1 MYASHL
7 HPSSHRSTQAGPYRR
22 GQLNSIPVEGSGNAG
37 GTRQEDT
44 GLHAPAAVRPVD
56 EAAVWTQLTK
66 TWHMR
71 FESERVRLL
80 AMVPGALLDAADEH
94 VNWRMSRV
102 PWNFGGGP
110 FDRQAAFTV
119 SSLQAAPTFPLK
131 CASSAARSFGRCR
144 WPLTRR
150 NW

>member
-1 MYASHL
+1 MLA
-7 HPSSHRSTQAGPYRR
+7 
-22 GQLNSIPVEGSGNAG
+22 

-94 VNWRMSRV
+94 VNWGGLRHRV
-102 PWNFGGGP
+102 AACLLGLVRRARLHPGHLIPAPQLGP
-110 FDRQAAFTV
+110 ARCAGTAPGRRQ
-119 SSLQAAPTFPLK
+119 Q
-131 CASSAARSFGRCR
+131 G
-144 WPLTRR
+144 
-150 NW
+150 